1 MGIDVDRGR
10 GLCSCGIEA
19 ARRGGPPPPRGR
31 VRDRGLERG
40 GLPHNLFRPPEPV
53 LQEAS
58 LPSPVLQV
66 RLPEEALA
74 EVKRRGGSTWAREV
88 LLEALDGEGLR
99 HPDPDGLTLPRLG
112 PDDVVPAGTPV
123 DLPAPEGEP
132 LIWPGQSQ
140 LKREPALPWSVICR
154 SRQHHQIGI
163 PCPECKGTGPR

>member
-1 MGIDVDRGR
+1 M
-10 GLCSCGIEA
+10 LIEVEACVHA
-19 ARRGGPPPPRGR
+19 ASRRLGA
-31 VRDRGLERG
+31 G
-40 GLPHNLFRPPEPV
+40 GLLPPAGACATGAWSGGASPTTCSAPPEPV

-112 PDDVVPAGTPV
+112 TDDVVPAGTPV